1 MIKKFMSK
9 ALLTVFMDKK
19 ARKALYAVRTATDM
33 PVVPSKVGAISHTDS
48 KLLDNMDHDEI
59 TALIRESLETA
70 KKEEVDEKKK
80 TINNPVVT
88 AISQSRQDLIENA
101 LIIFKSK
108 SHIIDDLPA
117 DQQKKLKILAFQIF
131 GEQLKGS

>member
-1 MIKKFMSK
+1 MSRK
-9 ALLTVFMDKK
+9 VKRLTLQYSYLL
-19 ARKALYAVRTATDM
+19 
-33 PVVPSKVGAISHTDS
+33 
-48 KLLDNMDHDEI
+48 
-59 TALIRESLETA
+59 LE
-70 KKEEVDEKKK
+70 KEEVDEKKK

-117 DQQKKLKILAFQIF
+117 DQQKKLKILAFQVF